1 MPGLG
6 RDGGVPATPDTDPRG
21 RDRVGTLG
29 GTVRGGHNSLA
40 ASNLFPGFH
49 LTQARAE
56 GNLSCRM
63 FGFER
68 DWVGRFLLKPHTWD
82 FSLPRDPTPLS
93 SGSCSILE
101 TFFWREEGGF
111 LLKEAC
117 HVSMGA
123 LLCLPRLP
131 IHWPPRKWRG

>member
-1 MPGLG
+1 MPGLVRG
-6 RDGGVPATPDTDPRG
+6 GGVPATPDTDPRG

-29 GTVRGGHNSLA
+29 GTVRGGHDSLA
-40 ASNLFPGFH
+40 ASSLFPGFH

-56 GNLSCRM
+56 GDLSCRM

-82 FSLPRDPTPLS
+82 FSLPRDPAPLS

-101 TFFWREEGGF
+101 TILVERGRGLPSQRSLSCLHGGP
-111 LLKEAC
+111 
-117 HVSMGA
+117 S
-123 LLCLPRLP
+123 LPP
-131 IHWPPRKWRG
+131 